1 MPPEPHPPRN
11 FGLDLLRAAA
21 IALVLVSHVWQTI
34 PWWFGAAAVAAIPA
48 NVGTIGTYGVVV
60 FFALSG
66 YLVGG
71 IALRTMRA
79 VPTPRSAA
87 IFLVRRWLRT
97 VPLYYAAIAVFLVA
111 NPPGTAWL
119 AHAARYA
126 TFTQNLARDMPADRW
141 FATSWSL
148 TVEEWFYLALGT
160 AGLALARL
168 LRTGPA
174 AWTCVAVLAGGPTLL
189 RWVLPQTMW
198 FAYAD
203 VLWFDCIAYGLALA
217 RIDSRRR
224 IPLPLALP
232 LAAAGAW
239 CGWIVLDGRLALP
252 AVPFVTFMPSTMAT
266 SAVLLIPLA
275 LHWRTA
281 PARPPAAWLGAAVRW
296 TSTRSYGLYL
306 FHPAVLH
313 PINGLVL
320 AHALG
325 PGQGAPP
332 WLAAAALALAALAS
346 CLLAE
351 LGHRLVE
358 RPLMR
363 RRPREP
369 AAPPAASAATRSA
382 PLPAASPAPAP

>member
-1 MPPEPHPPRN
+1 MAPEEPHPPRN
-11 FGLDLLRAAA
+11 FGLDLLRAGA
-21 IALVLVSHVWQTI
+21 ILLVLVSHLWQTV
-34 PWWFGAAAVAAIPA
+34 PWWFGAAAAARIPA

-66 YLVGG
+66 FLVGG

-79 VPTPRSAA
+79 GPTPRSAA
-87 IFLVRRWLRT
+87 VFLVRRWLRT
-97 VPLYYAAIAVFLVA
+97 VPLYYVAIGAFLLA
-111 NPPGTAWL
+111 TPPASDRL
-119 AHAARYA
+119 AHLARYA
-126 TFTQNLARDMPADRW
+126 TFTQNLATDMPADRW

-148 TVEEWFYLALGT
+148 TVEEWFYLMLGT
-160 AGLALARL
+160 AGLGLARV
-168 LRTGPA
+168 LRPGPA
-174 AWTCVAVLAGGPTLL
+174 AWTCVAVLAGAPTLL
-189 RWVLPQTMW
+189 RWLLPRTMW

-217 RIDSRRR
+217 RIDSRR
-224 IPLPLALP
+224 PVPLALAVP

-252 AVPFVTFMPSTMAT
+252 AVPFVALMPSTMAT

-275 LHWRTA
+275 LHWRAA
-281 PARPPAAWLGAAVRW
+281 PAWAAWPQAAVRW

-313 PINGLVL
+313 PINSLVL
-320 AHALG
+320 ARTLG
-325 PGQGAPP
+325 PGRGAPG
-332 WLAAAALALAALAS
+332 WLAWAALAAAALAS

-363 RRPREP
+363 RRPRE
-369 AAPPAASAATRSA
+369 AAPRPGA
-382 PLPAASPAPAP
+382 APALAT

>member
-1 MPPEPHPPRN
+1 MTQPRN
-11 FGLDLLRAAA
+11 FGLDLLRACA
-21 IALVLVSHVWQTI
+21 ILLVLASHFWQTT
-34 PWWFGAAAVAAIPA
+34 PWWFGPRAVASIPA

-66 YLVGG
+66 FLVGG
-71 IALRTMRA
+71 IALREMA
-79 VPTPRSAA
+79 AGPTLRSAA
-87 IFLVRRWLRT
+87 VFLVRRWMRT
-97 VPLYYAAIAVFLVA
+97 VPLYYAAILLFLLA
-111 NPPGTAWL
+111 NPPPSDWL

-126 TFTQNLARDMPADRW
+126 SFTQNLASDMPADRW

-160 AGLALARL
+160 AGLALARV
-168 LRTGPA
+168 LRPGPA
-174 AWTCVAVLAGGPTLL
+174 AWTCFAVLAGVPTAL
-189 RWVLPQTMW
+189 RWCLPQAMW

-217 RIDSRRR
+217 RIDSLRR
-224 IPLPLALP
+224 IPLAAALP
-232 LAAAGAW
+232 LALAGAW
-239 CGWIVLDGRLALP
+239 CGWTVLAGRLALP

-281 PARPPAAWLGAAVRW
+281 PAPLGTPVRW
-296 TSTRSYGLYL
+296 ISTRSYGLYL

-313 PINGLVL
+313 PINSLVL
-320 AHALG
+320 ARIPP
-325 PGQGAPP
+325 PGQGAPA
-332 WLAAAALALAALAS
+332 WLAASATLAAALAA

-351 LGHRLVE
+351 AGHRLVE

-369 AAPPAASAATRSA
+369 APRH
-382 PLPAASPAPAP
+382 APALTA